1 MRWLARKA
9 WTLVTV
15 YFAYMLEYRGEIFF
29 WMLSGITPFFFMSAW
44 TVAANQG
51 LTGYGA
57 NDYARYFFAVFVARQ
72 LGIVWVHW
80 NMSEDV
86 RTGRFSFRLLQ
97 PLDPAWRY
105 VADHVGERGV
115 RLPMLAA
122 VGLVFA
128 WLYPEALVWPGASRA
143 ALGLVAVGLAFGVN
157 FFASYVVGLLA
168 LWLEDATSI
177 YNLWYV
183 AMLFFSGML
192 APLALYPEP
201 VRQVLAWTPFP
212 HLVYLPAALWSGLEA
227 DATRGLLTLL
237 AWNLFFFALGRLLWR
252 LGRRHYSAMGA

>member
-1 MRWLARKA
+1 MRGFWRKA
-9 WTLVTV
+9 RTLIAV

-44 TVAANQG
+44 TVAARRG
-51 LTGYGA
+51 LTEYGA
-57 NDYARYFFAVFVARQ
+57 DDYARYFFAVFVARQ

-86 RTGRFSFRLLQ
+86 RSGKYSFRLLR
-97 PLDPAWRY
+97 PLNPLWCY
-105 VADHVGERGV
+105 LADHLGERGV

-128 WLYPEALVWPGASRA
+128 LLYPQALAWPGAERA
-143 ALGLVAVGLAFGVN
+143 ALGLLAAGLAFGVN

-168 LWLEDATSI
+168 LWLEDATAL
-177 YNLWYV
+177 YNLWYA
-183 AMLFFSGML
+183 AMLFFSGMM
-192 APLALYPEP
+192 APLGLYPEP
-201 VRQVLAWTPFP
+201 VRQVLLWTPFP

-227 DATRGLLTLL
+227 EVGRGLGTLL

-252 LGRRHYSAMGA
+252 WGRRCYSAMGA

>member
-1 MRWLARKA
+1 MRWLLRKA

-44 TVAANQG
+44 TVAAGRG
-51 LTGYGA
+51 LTNYSAG
-57 NDYARYFFAVFVARQ
+57 DYARYFFAVFVARQ

-86 RTGRFSFRLLQ
+86 RTGKLSFRLLQ

-105 VADHVGERGV
+105 LADHVGERGV
-115 RLPMLAA
+115 RLPLLAL
-122 VGLVFA
+122 VGLIFA
-128 WLYPEALVWPGASRA
+128 WLYPQALVWPGLERL
-143 ALGLVAVGLAFGVN
+143 ALGLLAATLAFGVN
-157 FFASYVVGLLA
+157 FSASYVVGLLS
-168 LWLEDATSI
+168 LWLEDATEI

-183 AMLFFSGML
+183 AILFFSGML
-192 APLALYPEP
+192 APLSLYPEP
-201 VRQVLAWTPFP
+201 VQRALVWTPFP

-227 DATRGLLTLL
+227 DAARGLLTLF